1 MKKHYTAHKLSNK
14 RSYKSPLT
22 TPNMICLG
30 IESTA
35 HTFGAGIVTNKGEV
49 LSNQRSMYTTAS
61 GGIHPMKATKHH
73 LLLCDKI
80 INSALEEAKLKL
92 SDLDLIAFSQGPGLG
107 QTLRVGAVSARTLSK
122 LLNVPL
128 LGVNHC
134 VAHIEIGK
142 HKTKLKDPITL
153 YVSGANTQ
161 IIAYAGNKYRV
172 FGETL
177 DIGVGKFLDTIG
189 RFMGTGFPGGPA
201 IENLAAKGK
210 KYIELPYS
218 IKGMDFSFAGIQTKV
233 RQLIE
238 SEAYS
243 NNDLAFSTQETV
255 FAMLTEATERAIAH
269 IGKNEVLLTGGVAAN
284 KRLTRML
291 ETMCKSRKVKFEVC
305 PRELSGDQGAMI
317 AWQGIVEYSA
327 GKRQKISDTE
337 INGKWRTDQVEVNWI
352 K

>member
-1 MKKHYTAHKLSNK
+1 ML
-14 RSYKSPLT
+14 
-22 TPNMICLG
+22 CLG

-35 HTFGAGIVTNKGEV
+35 HTFGAGVVTDKGKV
-49 LSNQRSMYTTAS
+49 LANQRSMYTTEQ
-61 GGIHPMKATKHH
+61 GGIHPIKATKHH
-73 LLLCDKI
+73 ILLCDSI
-80 INSALEEAKLKL
+80 IKAALKESKLKL
-92 SDLDLIAFSQGPGLG
+92 SDIDLIAFSQGPGLG
-107 QTLRVGAVSARTLSK
+107 QTLRTGAASARTLSK
-122 LLNVPL
+122 LLNIPL
-128 LGVNHC
+128 IGVNHC

-142 HKTKLKDPITL
+142 QKTKLKDPVTL

-177 DIGVGKFLDTIG
+177 DIGVGKFLDTVG

-201 IENLAAKGK
+201 IEKLAAKGK

-218 IKGMDFSFAGIQTKV
+218 IKGMDFSFAGVQTKV
-233 RQLIE
+233 RQLVE
-238 SEAYS
+238 SKKYS
-243 NNDLAFSTQETV
+243 NKDLAFSTQEIV

-284 KRLTRML
+284 NRLTKML
-291 ETMCKSRKVKFEVC
+291 ETMCKSRGVNFEVC

-317 AWQGIVEYSA
+317 AWQGIIEYNT
-327 GKRQKISDTE
+327 GKRQQNSDTE
-337 INGKWRTDQVEVNWI
+337 IDGKWRTDQVEVNWI